1 MFLCHL
7 PVFLNTHEV
16 DQGCAPG
23 HGEDVDEGWEPIEV
37 QDDDNEGTE
46 SLQDPIKQVELYSDQ
61 ISVSSLHSSRIT
73 KTTHIH
79 VLLLAEPNKPIKT
92 NNFDPKFFTWKF
104 SSIQ

>member
-7 PVFLNTHEV
+7 PIFLNTHEV
-16 DQGCAPG
+16 DQGCAIG
-23 HGEDVDEGWEPIEV
+23 DGEDVDEGWEPIEV
-37 QDDDNEGTE
+37 QDKDGAE
-46 SLQDPIKQVELYSDQ
+46 SLKDPIEHVELHRDQ

-92 NNFDPKFFTWKF
+92 NIFDPKFFTWKF